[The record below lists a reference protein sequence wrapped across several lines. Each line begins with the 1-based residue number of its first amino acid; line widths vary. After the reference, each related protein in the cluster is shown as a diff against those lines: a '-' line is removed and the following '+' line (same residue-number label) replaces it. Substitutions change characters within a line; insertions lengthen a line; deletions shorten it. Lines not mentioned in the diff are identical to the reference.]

1 MTGARKGGD
10 GPPKNAA
17 DCQSCGARILW
28 ITLINRDGS
37 RKRHPVDAAGIVQ
50 RVVLNGDRTEG
61 AVRWVAVSHFAT
73 CPNAGAHRK
82 SGSAKPD
89 AVDFGDGGP

>member
-28 ITLINRDGS
+28 ITLITKDAQGKET

-61 AVRWVAVSHFAT
+61 AVRWTAVSHFAT
-73 CPNAGAHRK
+73 CPNADKHRRD
-82 SGSAKPD
+82 PR
-89 AVDFGDGGP
+89 